1 MPTSDKHNPETEKWD
16 HGFVEVNNIRMHY
29 VTAGS
34 GPLVLLLH
42 GFPEFWYSW
51 RHQIPVLSQKFR
63 VIAPDLRGYNKTDKP
78 PRVEDYSAGNLI
90 SDVVGIIHKLGV
102 DGEKAILV
110 GHDWGGAIAWMV
122 AMFQPQVIERLIILN
137 VGHPSVRNR
146 KGFLDFDQMQRSWYM
161 FFFLIPHVPEE
172 VLSRNDFEFLR
183 KMAFDTATRREAFT
197 EDVIENY
204 VSMWKEPGVLAG
216 AVNYYRAITN
226 SEYWRQLGKPRDFPA
241 IKAPTLQIW
250 GEDDPFLGRQLTEGT
265 EEFIDAPYRR
275 EFIPNCGHWVQQEAP
290 DEVNALILDFLN
302 DLSP

>member
-1 MPTSDKHNPETEKWD
+1 MPTVNRHNPETEKWD

-29 VTAGS
+29 VSAGS
-34 GPLVLLLH
+34 GPLVMLLH

-51 RHQIPVLSQKFR
+51 RHQIPVLSEKFR

-78 PRVEDYSAGNLI
+78 PRVEDYFAGNLI
-90 SDVVGIIHKLGV
+90 GDVVGLIHKLGV

-122 AMFQPQVIERLIILN
+122 AMFQPQVIERLVILN
-137 VGHPSVRNR
+137 VGHPGVRNR

-161 FFFLIPHVPEE
+161 FFFLIPDIPEE

-183 KMAFDTATRREAFT
+183 KMAFDTATRKEAFS
-197 EDVIENY
+197 EDDIEKY

-216 AVNYYRAITN
+216 AINYYRAITN

-241 IKAPTLQIW
+241 VKEPTLQIW
-250 GEDDPFLGRQLTEGT
+250 GETANGR
-265 EEFIDAPYRR
+265 YR
-275 EFIPNCGHWVQQEAP
+275 GVY
-290 DEVNALILDFLN
+290 
-302 DLSP
+302 